1 LGKGYSKIFLA
12 IGYEDM
18 INNRRK
24 GVDMSDFILRLPK
37 VILRTGMSRSS
48 IYSAMQQGTFPPSV
62 HLGERSVG
70 WLDSVITT
78 WIDSRATARSKSH
91 MGAAE

>member
-1 LGKGYSKIFLA
+1 
-12 IGYEDM
+12 M
-18 INNRRK
+18 INNHQK
-24 GVDMSDFILRLPK
+24 GVDMSDFILRLPQVK
-37 VILRTGMSRSS
+37 LRTGMSRSS

-70 WLDSVITT
+70 WLDSVITA

-91 MGAAE
+91 IGATK